1 MHAAT
6 DCITKYR
13 GHQLLERRGGIAVP
27 YPHYTAHERTSNGC
41 ERVLLHVFDTYASVR
56 SIFERYFARATSSQM
71 TSWSGKGVTSF
82 TVLSFHCRAS
92 TTVLSL
98 PFFLGMHSSGAAC
111 LTEWGSHHPAFT

>member
-41 ERVLLHVFDTYASVR
+41 ERVLLHVFDTYVHLLIHICQVDLRAILR
-56 SIFERYFARATSSQM
+56 SSYILADDFLVWQRRY
-71 TSWSGKGVTSF
+71 
-82 TVLSFHCRAS
+82 VLYHIVIPLLHVDNS
-92 TTVLSL
+92 
-98 PFFLGMHSSGAAC
+98 P
-111 LTEWGSHHPAFT
+111 